1 MAVNLELGV
10 DLGSFNQ
17 GINQAKA
24 QISAFNATLK
34 FAESSFKATG
44 DAEAAMTS
52 KTTALNGKLQAQKSM
67 IQQYA
72 KALEEMRKNGVDQ
85 TSEAYLKMQK
95 NMILAQASM
104 NDTQAALNGL
114 NSSQQDAA
122 QSADK
127 LTQSVQGISKKVSL
141 EQVIGGID
149 RITDGMERAAQK
161 VAEFGKQLWDTIMDS
176 ARRADDTATLAEM
189 YGIDLQTFKQMQ
201 ALVANG
207 MDTSVEA
214 ILSAQK
220 KLTKGI
226 GAENTAALKALKD
239 LNVSTKTLADTGNGV
254 LEFVDKDPAQ
264 VFWDIGRALM
274 NMNDA
279 YDKEAAAQALLGR
292 SWQELVP
299 LFNSFKSLE
308 DYQKALSTV
317 DVTTEQATLNSA
329 ELADK
334 VATLENTWKT
344 LKDEIIGAV
353 APGLTAGAE
362 ALDSVLSTVLE
373 YLQKPE
379 GQEMLTKLGESVAG
393 LFDDLTKV
401 NPEDVVNNFVTVFD
415 KLKDGLEFISNNWS
429 GIVDGIKAIG
439 AAFGLMKVGE
449 GVLEVVRLFSGFA
462 GLRGKIGG
470 SGATSALSGAATT
483 SLTGIL
489 KTAIGGAL
497 SSLGTLALGTLA
509 ITAGAVILGGS
520 FNAQK
525 VLDDAAQTGSE
536 QNAELDQ
543 FNETVAAVST
553 NEELKAAHEVLAGY
567 VVPRG
572 QAGMSDLVDLQEFA
586 RRYIA
591 ATRDGVVDPLMDAVS
606 DIVFDKGQEY
616 FENFQSAMETVLENN
631 NDYTG
636 ESQQAVIDMVTDLM
650 NAVRQQMASEVLMV
664 RIEPDLTG
672 VQAALSAVTF
682 TANAALNLGGGGMSG
697 AMAAMFGHSFANG
710 IPYMPYDGLAMLHKG
725 ERVVPAREVNNRSFS
740 SNLYVESMIMNNG
753 TDANGLASAM
763 AAAQRR
769 TMSGYGS

>member
-52 KTTALNGKLQAQKSM
+52 KTQALNGKLQAQKSM
-67 IQQYA
+67 VQQYS
-72 KALEEMRKNGVDQ
+72 KALEEMRKAGVDQ

-114 NSSQQDAA
+114 NSSQQEAA

-141 EQVIGGID
+141 DQVIGGID

-176 ARRADDTATLAEM
+176 ARRADDTATMAEM

-220 KLTKGI
+220 KLTKGV
-226 GAENTAALKALKD
+226 GTENKAALQALKD

-254 LEFVDKDPAQ
+254 LEFVNKDPAE

-274 NMNDA
+274 SMNDA
-279 YDKEAAAQALLGR
+279 YDKEGAAQALLGR

-299 LFNSFKSLE
+299 LFNRYKTLDE
-308 DYQKALSTV
+308 YKKALDGVNVSS
-317 DVTTEQATLNSA
+317 EQATVNSA

-353 APGLTAGAE
+353 APGLTAGAD
-362 ALDSVLSTVLE
+362 ALNNVLSTILE

-393 LFDDLTKV
+393 LFDDLANV

-415 KLKDGLEFISNNWS
+415 KLTEGLEFLSKNWT

-439 AAFGLMKVGE
+439 VAFGALKIGE
-449 GVLEVVRLFSGFA
+449 GVLE
-462 GLRGKIGG
+462 GLRLINGFRSLLGGG
-470 SGATSALSGAATT
+470 SGAGAGGTVAGLGAKLLATGGGVAVTGASAAISAGISSADPTGLLAMTPYLVADQTEFGRVLRDGGSVEEAAKMSGKAVEKAAENAVQAWEDWGTQIVETPKALAEVVYNWFTGKGTSGDWSGENGDDWSVKVKPEAEDGSAEN
-483 SLTGIL
+483 
-489 KTAIGGAL
+489 
-497 SSLGTLALGTLA
+497 LAKQ
-509 ITAGAVILGGS
+509 IGAVTVPVNLEIAGFGGS
-520 FNAQK
+520 
-525 VLDDAAQTGSE
+525 
-536 QNAELDQ
+536 
-543 FNETVAAVST
+543 AV
-553 NEELKAAHEVLAGY
+553 
-567 VVPRG
+567 
-572 QAGMSDLVDLQEFA
+572 
-586 RRYIA
+586 
-591 ATRDGVVDPLMDAVS
+591 
-606 DIVFDKGQEY
+606 
-616 FENFQSAMETVLENN
+616 
-631 NDYTG
+631 
-636 ESQQAVIDMVTDLM
+636 
-650 NAVRQQMASEVLMV
+650 
-664 RIEPDLTG
+664 
-672 VQAALSAVTF
+672 
-682 TANAALNLGGGGMSG
+682 GGGGGSG
-697 AMAAMFGHSFANG
+697 LDPLRQAIFGGMGFANG
-710 IPYMPYDGLAMLHKG
+710 LPFVQRDGLYLLHRG
-725 ERVVPAREVNNRSFS
+725 ETVTPAREVNSRSFS

>member
-24 QISAFNATLK
+24 QIRAFNATLK

-52 KTTALNGKLQAQKSM
+52 KTQALNGKLQAQKSM
-67 IQQYA
+67 VQQYS
-72 KALEEMRKNGVDQ
+72 KALEEMRKAGVDQ

-114 NSSQQDAA
+114 NSSQQEAA

-141 EQVIGGID
+141 DQVIGGID

-161 VAEFGKQLWDTIMDS
+161 VAEFGKQLWETIMDS
-176 ARRADDTATLAEM
+176 ARRADDTATMAEM
-189 YGIDLQTFKQMQ
+189 YGIDLQTFMQMQ

-220 KLTKGI
+220 KLTKGV
-226 GAENTAALKALKD
+226 GTENKAALQALKD

-254 LEFVDKDPAQ
+254 LEFVNKDPAE

-274 NMNDA
+274 SMNDA
-279 YDKEAAAQALLGR
+279 YDKEGAAQALLGR

-299 LFNSFKSLE
+299 LFNRYKTLDE
-308 DYQKALSTV
+308 YKKALDGVNVSS
-317 DVTTEQATLNSA
+317 EQATVNSA

-353 APGLTAGAE
+353 APGLTAGAD
-362 ALDSVLSTVLE
+362 ALNNVLSTILE

-379 GQEMLTKLGESVAG
+379 GQEMLTKLRESVAG
-393 LFDDLTKV
+393 LFDDLANV

-415 KLKDGLEFISNNWS
+415 KLTEGLEFLSKNWT

-439 AAFGLMKVGE
+439 VAFGALKIGE
-449 GVLEVVRLFSGFA
+449 GVLE
-462 GLRGKIGG
+462 GLRLINGFRSLLGGG
-470 SGATSALSGAATT
+470 SGASAGGTVAGLGAKLLATGGGVAVTGASAAISAGISSADPTGLLAMTPYLIADQTEFGRVLRDGGSVEEAAKMSGKAVENAAENAVKAWEDWGTNIVET
-483 SLTGIL
+483 PKALAEVVYNWFTG
-489 KTAIGGAL
+489 KG
-497 SSLGTLALGTLA
+497 
-509 ITAGAVILGGS
+509 TAGDWSGENGDDWSVKVEPKAEDGSAENLAKQIGAVTVPVNLEIAGFGGS
-520 FNAQK
+520 
-525 VLDDAAQTGSE
+525 
-536 QNAELDQ
+536 
-543 FNETVAAVST
+543 AV
-553 NEELKAAHEVLAGY
+553 
-567 VVPRG
+567 
-572 QAGMSDLVDLQEFA
+572 
-586 RRYIA
+586 
-591 ATRDGVVDPLMDAVS
+591 
-606 DIVFDKGQEY
+606 
-616 FENFQSAMETVLENN
+616 
-631 NDYTG
+631 
-636 ESQQAVIDMVTDLM
+636 
-650 NAVRQQMASEVLMV
+650 
-664 RIEPDLTG
+664 
-672 VQAALSAVTF
+672 
-682 TANAALNLGGGGMSG
+682 GGGGGSG
-697 AMAAMFGHSFANG
+697 LDPLRQAIFGRMGFANG
-710 IPYMPYDGLAMLHKG
+710 LPFVQRDGLYLLHKG
-725 ERVVPAREVNNRSFS
+725 ETVTPAREVNSRSFN